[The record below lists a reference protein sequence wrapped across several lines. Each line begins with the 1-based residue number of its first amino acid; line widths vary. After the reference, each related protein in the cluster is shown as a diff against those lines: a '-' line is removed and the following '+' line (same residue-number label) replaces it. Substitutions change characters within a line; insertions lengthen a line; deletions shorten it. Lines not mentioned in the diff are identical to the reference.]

1 MRSSVKINY
10 NEIPI
15 ESRSAREYAKEIN
28 SNLIEVYKE
37 VAEMHTC
44 WYGKRYNELVLKFNS
59 LVPQLNQFLD
69 LIVGEVPCMYEKI
82 ANNFSDVDIKQNVT
96 TVQKE
101 AVTKLQENLIIK
113 DVGMRYIEEEVT
125 LAEKSIVSIL
135 HDTIETMEI
144 INRTVSQMEIECD
157 GAEEF
162 NSQFDKLTNAF
173 IQVLNNIEAQF
184 TSLMQQ
190 DRKLMREAEEDN
202 TVE

>member
-1 MRSSVKINY
+1 MSS
-10 NEIPI
+10 
-15 ESRSAREYAKEIN
+15 
-28 SNLIEVYKE
+28 EVRVDYENMPSQSDNIRNTALELNGRLTAVYQK
-37 VAEMHTC
+37 VTEMHAH

-96 TVQKE
+96 TEQKE